1 VVVAQTIE
9 GTILVVVDVVVLV
22 ADEVVVEAV
31 EIPEETY
38 RETLTRGVLTV
49 RCRVTLLPTATQSTK
64 TLLPTCLSTNGVRL
78 NRPHLLRIPLNL
90 NLNRSRRRSLL
101 LHLPPL
107 VILALNSLP
116 KNMVGVTLYDPAA
129 VFLVQQKTP
138 GSTTPHAQNT

>member
-1 VVVAQTIE
+1 M
-9 GTILVVVDVVVLV
+9 L
-22 ADEVVVEAV
+22 
-31 EIPEETY
+31 
-38 RETLTRGVLTV
+38 GVLIV
-49 RCRVTLLPTATQSTK
+49 RFRVTLLPTATQSTK

-78 NRPHLLRIPLNL
+78 NRLHLLLII
-90 NLNRSRRRSLL
+90 NRSRRLLL

-138 GSTTPHAQNT
+138 GFTTPHARNT

>member
-1 VVVAQTIE
+1 VVVAKIIE
-9 GTILVVVDVVVLV
+9 GTILVVVDVVLLV

-31 EIPEETY
+31 EILEETF
-38 RETLTRGVLTV
+38 REIPTLGVLTV
-49 RCRVTLLPTATQSTK
+49 RCRVTLSLIATQSTK
-64 TLLPTCLSTNGVRL
+64 TLLPTSLSTNGVRL
-78 NRPHLLRIPLNL
+78 NRLHLLPILNL
-90 NLNRSRRRSLL
+90 NLNRSRRHTPLL

-138 GSTTPHAQNT
+138 GSTTPHVRNT